1 MPMTVVVTR
10 DVVARFRGFLSSCML
25 EIAPGVYTAPRMTR
39 GVRERV
45 WQVLTGWFFELG
57 GGSIVMTWREAE
69 SPGGQAV
76 LTLGIAA
83 KELVVHDGVHM
94 VDPSGLKTLSRQV
107 TPRTLHGRRSRQ
119 RLLHQRKDARE
130 RIFEN

>member
-1 MPMTVVVTR
+1 MTVVVTR
-10 DVVARFRGFLSSCML
+10 DVVARFRGVLSSCML

-94 VDPSGLKTLSRQV
+94 VRSEWSEDAEPAGDTTNPPRAPQPAT
-107 TPRTLHGRRSRQ
+107 TPPP
-119 RLLHQRKDARE
+119 A
-130 RIFEN
+130 